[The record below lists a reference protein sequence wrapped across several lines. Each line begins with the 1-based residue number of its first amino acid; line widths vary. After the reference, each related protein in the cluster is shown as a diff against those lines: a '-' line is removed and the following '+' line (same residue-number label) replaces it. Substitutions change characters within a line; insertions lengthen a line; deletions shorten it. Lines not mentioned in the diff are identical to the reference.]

1 MGKYTTHEKV
11 YLVEKYVKYKHK
23 KCVRKFRLRFPMT
36 PIPSKSSIVKLVKKW
51 RKNGTV
57 LGIGLRPR
65 LRPHV
70 SSKMF
75 LVIKS
80 LLDNEPS
87 ISIQDIS
94 KVTYLSRQ
102 VVKKVKKRIETD
114 SIITHSMSQMAVECS
129 KADISSSLLSYDKK
143 HIYTSENIKAEPL
156 SEVFEEETTVI
167 KRERNTMSPE
177 TVLIKTEFPAPWS
190 ETLSQYILG
199 D

>member
-1 MGKYTTHEKV
+1 MAKYTTHEKV
-11 YLVEKYVKYKHK
+11 YLVEKYLKYKHK

-51 RKNGTV
+51 RRNGTV
-57 LGIGLRPR
+57 QGIGLRPR

-70 SSKMF
+70 SSKLF

-87 ISIQDIS
+87 ISIRDIS

-114 SIITHSMSQMAVECS
+114 STITHSMTQL
-129 KADISSSLLSYDKK
+129 KINNGYYKNLGL
-143 HIYTSENIKAEPL
+143 HN
-156 SEVFEEETTVI
+156 
-167 KRERNTMSPE
+167 
-177 TVLIKTEFPAPWS
+177 
-190 ETLSQYILG
+190 ILG
-199 D
+199 NLKRRLGKEYTIDNIVTAESVPHKRHHSRMEGKTPEQVSGTAADAT